1 MAILCSRKRRISVVC
16 GLVVLCTL
24 STPGP
29 RISASTFEQV
39 QERLVAI
46 TCETIDQ
53 SDQVRKRYTSSGF
66 FISPFGDIITSFH
79 LLKNTHIKKYDPDH
93 LDCWVSI
100 GSKESQNEQVPG
112 KLRAVA
118 KKHDETHDIL
128 HFKVING
135 RSDYKY
141 FAVDQNPQGHVPI
154 GTTVLTAGFP
164 KSLPRKGD
172 TAQITSTH
180 GPEHNEELWVINSE
194 VEEGQSGSPVFLEKN
209 LKVIGVI
216 KGQDKEKVTQG
227 YIVPSYHI
235 VRLVPDVKNFH
246 GRDSPAGRLRIEA
259 TVADEDSPYSN
270 TKTLEWIERN
280 MEGGRDRSVEKCIDP
295 TPEWKIDRASVR
307 FPYVSTSRRSH
318 FHKDQLDSDEKCLLW
333 LRGVL
338 RNDRWLLSFLFGED
352 VGRLEVH
359 VEYKEVK
366 QKLSVQEI
374 SVPDVYA
381 GPLSLK
387 LPNSTQH
394 YKVMLFNPDGEL
406 IGKLSGPGEHLRLE
420 IKDDAG
426 LKSLSINILD

>member
-1 MAILCSRKRRISVVC
+1 MAILCSRKHCISVVC

-29 RISASTFEQV
+29 TIYASTFERV

-53 SDQVRKRYTSSGF
+53 SDQLRKRYTSSGF
-66 FISPFGDIITSFH
+66 FISPLGDIITSFH

-100 GSKESQNEQVPG
+100 GSKDSQNERVPG

-128 HFKVING
+128 HLKVTNG

-141 FAVDQNPQGHVPI
+141 FVVDENPQGHVPV
-154 GTTVLTAGFP
+154 GTTVLTTGFP
-164 KSLPRKGD
+164 ESLSRNGD
-172 TAQITSTH
+172 TAQITSTQ

-194 VEEGQSGSPVFLEKN
+194 VEQGQSGSPVFLEKS

-216 KGQDKEKVTQG
+216 KGQDKKKATQG
-227 YIVPSYHI
+227 YIVPSHHI

-259 TVADEDSPYSN
+259 KVAAPPFRQEVKREWTDRLVEGEAERPAKMCAQPTPGWEIDPKSVKFRPISKSKVSDYPERVESNKECPLLLTGKLIRDTSLISFIFLGEQEAYLEMHVSYLEEQPQLVSMSVYDED
-270 TKTLEWIERN
+270 
-280 MEGGRDRSVEKCIDP
+280 
-295 TPEWKIDRASVR
+295 
-307 FPYVSTSRRSH
+307 
-318 FHKDQLDSDEKCLLW
+318 
-333 LRGVL
+333 
-338 RNDRWLLSFLFGED
+338 
-352 VGRLEVH
+352 
-359 VEYKEVK
+359 
-366 QKLSVQEI
+366 
-374 SVPDVYA
+374 VYP

-387 LPNSTQH
+387 LPDGTQN
-394 YKVMLFNPDGEL
+394 YKVMLIDPEGKPIGEL
-406 IGKLSGPGEHLRLE
+406 SGKGENYRLVVQ
-420 IKDDAG
+420 DDGG
-426 LKSLSINILD
+426 LKVLSVEVLD